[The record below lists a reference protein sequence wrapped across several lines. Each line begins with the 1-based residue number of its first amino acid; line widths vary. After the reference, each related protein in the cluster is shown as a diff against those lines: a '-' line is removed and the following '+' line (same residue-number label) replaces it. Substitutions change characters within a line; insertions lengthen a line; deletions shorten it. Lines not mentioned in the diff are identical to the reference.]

1 MCLAPQAEWQTQA
14 ESTFQMISVLQ
25 DRLES
30 TRTKLQQQDS
40 MVEQLQADLQLSVG
54 EIQYWK
60 DQRVQEADKLQQ
72 VLVRGTVYGIFR

>member
-1 MCLAPQAEWQTQA
+1 
-14 ESTFQMISVLQ
+14 MISVLQ